1 MSLRIA
7 RPWKHPRSGV
17 YHLRQRTPADLLQRL
32 KGQSVTLPIGEA
44 SASLTVGPIVQAS
57 LRTKDLR
64 EAKVRHAIADGALK
78 RFWHAHQA
86 GMVTQSLNDPFGAVG
101 RTDQAPIADTAKSE
115 PRHLLSP
122 GHPPTGT
129 GGSPLTVGHLFDGWA
144 AYNADKRSRNTIKRY
159 RGSFRSLIRFFEGR
173 DVRTLTTD
181 DMYSWAEARRDCEG
195 ISVRAINRNDLAT
208 VSSVFRW
215 ASGRSGGSLMTG
227 NPASGISLDRPKIVV
242 GRERTFR
249 DNEARAILTA
259 ASAVYL
265 DPTNLPRSATR
276 RWCPW
281 LAAYSGARIGEL
293 TSLERRDIRDEGSIP
308 VMDLKVTK
316 TGQPRTVPLHPHLIE
331 QGFLAFVATR
341 PEGPLF
347 YDPNRHGKGT
357 ATTPSELQGHKLG
370 RWIREK
376 VSLDKGVHPNHGW
389 RHTWKTR
396 ALEAGIEERLR
407 DAVTGHSVASVGRRY
422 ETPTL
427 KMLADAIGRFPRYSI
442 GL

>member
-17 YHLRQRTPADLLQRL
+17 YHLRQRTPSDLLQRL
-32 KGQSVTLPIGEA
+32 RGQSVTLPIGEA

-57 LRTKDLR
+57 LRTKDPR
-64 EAKVRHAIADGALK
+64 EAKVRHAIADGVLK

-101 RTDQAPIADTAKSE
+101 RTDQALIANTARSE
-115 PRHLLSP
+115 PRHLLPSGHSP
-122 GHPPTGT
+122 TRT
-129 GGSPLTVGHLFDGWA
+129 GGSPLTVDDLFDRWA
-144 AYNADKRSRNTIKRY
+144 AYNTDKRSRNTIKRY

-181 DMYSWAEARRDCEG
+181 DLFLWAEFRRDREG

-208 VSSVFRW
+208 VCSVFRW

-227 NPASGISLDRPKIVV
+227 NPASGVSLDRPKVV
-242 GRERTFR
+242 AGRERTFR
-249 DNEARAILTA
+249 DNEAQAILAA
-259 ASAVYL
+259 ASAVCF
-265 DPTNLPRSATR
+265 DPTNLPRSASR

-293 TSLERRDIRDEGSIP
+293 TSLERRDIRDEGGIP
-308 VMDLKVTK
+308 VMDLRVTK
-316 TGQPRTVPLHPHLIE
+316 TGQPRTVPLHSHLIE
-331 QGFLAFVATR
+331 QGFLAFVAAH

-347 YDPNRHGKGT
+347 YDPKRHGKGT

-427 KMLADAIGRFPRYSI
+427 KMLADAMSRFPRYHT
-442 GL
+442 GP

>member
-1 MSLRIA
+1 M
-7 RPWKHPRSGV
+7 
-17 YHLRQRTPADLLQRL
+17 
-32 KGQSVTLPIGEA
+32 
-44 SASLTVGPIVQAS
+44 
-57 LRTKDLR
+57 
-64 EAKVRHAIADGALK
+64 
-78 RFWHAHQA
+78 
-86 GMVTQSLNDPFGAVG
+86 
-101 RTDQAPIADTAKSE
+101 
-115 PRHLLSP
+115 
-122 GHPPTGT
+122 
-129 GGSPLTVGHLFDGWA
+129 TVGHLFDGWA

>member
-1 MSLRIA
+1 LR
-7 RPWKHPRSGV
+7 
-17 YHLRQRTPADLLQRL
+17 
-32 KGQSVTLPIGEA
+32 GQSVTLPIGEA
-44 SASLTVGPIVQAS
+44 LASLTVGPIVQAS
-57 LRTKDLR
+57 LRTKDPR
-64 EAKVRHAIADGALK
+64 EAKVRHAIADGVLK

-122 GHPPTGT
+122 GQSPTGK
-129 GGSPLTVGHLFDGWA
+129 GGSPLTVGDLFDRWA

-181 DMYSWAEARRDCEG
+181 DLFLWAEFRRDREG

-208 VSSVFRW
+208 VCSVFRW
-215 ASGRSGGSLMTG
+215 ASGRSGGSLMTS
-227 NPASGISLDRPKIVV
+227 NTASGVSLDRPKIVA

-249 DNEARAILTA
+249 DNEARAILAA
-259 ASAVYL
+259 ASAVCL

-293 TSLERRDIRDEGSIP
+293 TSLERRDIRDEGGIP
-308 VMDLKVTK
+308 VMDLRVTK
-316 TGQPRTVPLHPHLIE
+316 TGQPRTVPLHSHLIE
-331 QGFLAFVATR
+331 QGFLAFVASH

-347 YDPNRHGKGT
+347 YDPKRHGKGT

-427 KMLADAIGRFPRYSI
+427 KMLADAMSRFPRYHT
-442 GL
+442 GP